1 MEEEE
6 EEERVRVA
14 VAAFLPREEV
24 RVERR
29 RGFARGGMVLL
40 WCVMVQDVCFVVNV
54 FIFFSQYGKTLL
66 ATIQYGKT

>member
-40 WCVMVQDVCFVVNV
+40 WCVMVQDYNVCGNV
-54 FIFFSQYGKTLL
+54 IIFFSVW
-66 ATIQYGKT
+66 

>member
-40 WCVMVQDVCFVVNV
+40 WCVMVQVCVW
-54 FIFFSQYGKTLL
+54 
-66 ATIQYGKT
+66 

>member
-1 MEEEE
+1 VEEEE

-40 WCVMVQDVCFVVNV
+40 WCVMVQDVVMFLY
-54 FIFFSQYGKTLL
+54 FFQYGKTLL